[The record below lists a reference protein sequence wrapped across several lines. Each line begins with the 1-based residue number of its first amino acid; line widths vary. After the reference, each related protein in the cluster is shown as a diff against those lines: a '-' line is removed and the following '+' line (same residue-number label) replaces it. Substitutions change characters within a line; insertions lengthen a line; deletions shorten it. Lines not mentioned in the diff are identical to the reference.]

1 MYGYLFIYL
10 PFERSCYRKYHPVQ
24 HSKLHAPPTVFM
36 GFAFVSEQTG
46 IISLHSSNWLVAITK
61 MVFTTR
67 YEQNL

>member
-1 MYGYLFIYL
+1 MHGYLFIYPL
-10 PFERSCYRKYHPVQ
+10 NVVVTLSSTQFNIQNSTLRPQ
-24 HSKLHAPPTVFM
+24 FM
-36 GFAFVSEQTG
+36 RFAFVSEQTG